1 MYIQPFPG
9 ESFDQ
14 PADSSGDQF
23 DTLLRN
29 LIMAMTDETLT
40 LFTSTIVQLLTVNNS
55 NPVKYGHAEGP

>member
-29 LIMAMTDETLT
+29 LILAMTDETLT
-40 LFTSTIVQLLTVNNS
+40 LFKSTIVQLLTVNNS
-55 NPVKYGHAEGP
+55 NPVKYGHVEGP

>member
-23 DTLLRN
+23 DILLRN
-29 LIMAMTDETLT
+29 LILAMTDETLT

-55 NPVKYGHAEGP
+55 NPVKYRHAEGP

>member
-9 ESFDQ
+9 KSFDQ

-23 DTLLRN
+23 DILL
-29 LIMAMTDETLT
+29 AMTDETLI

-55 NPVKYGHAEGP
+55 NPIKYGHAEGP